1 MNSLPLR
8 LWGLCDNSP
17 RKAMQMTKHAEWSL
31 RQYTQVLKSKLISDA
46 PPTFRMVETT
56 EITIPFSASCCP
68 HLPYHVTIRTLTRQ
82 PGCLYTYNEVQADSL
97 TRIVHT
103 IITIMSAQH
112 GGVCCRPTY
121 LVPQFETSLSFL
133 T

>member
-68 HLPYHVTIRTLTRQ
+68 YLPYHVTIRTLTRQ
-82 PGCLYTYNEVQADSL
+82 PGCLYTYNEVEANLLREHVYDRTSTHSHQ
-97 TRIVHT
+97 HWKC
-103 IITIMSAQH
+103 SA
-112 GGVCCRPTY
+112 V
-121 LVPQFETSLSFL
+121 LLI
-133 T
+133 